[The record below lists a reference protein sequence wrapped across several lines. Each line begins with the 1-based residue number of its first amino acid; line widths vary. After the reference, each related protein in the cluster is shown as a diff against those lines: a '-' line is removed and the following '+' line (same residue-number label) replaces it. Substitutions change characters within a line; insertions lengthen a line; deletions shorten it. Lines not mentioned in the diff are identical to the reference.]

1 MWSRSKH
8 MEVRKAQPVR
18 KKKKKKKY
26 KGDNE
31 IKRSLTHEGEKDGS
45 WVLEKRKDKWKN
57 WPNNP
62 KKSR

>member
-1 MWSRSKH
+1 

-18 KKKKKKKY
+18 KKKKKKY
-26 KGDNE
+26 RGDNE
-31 IKRSLTHEGEKDGS
+31 IKRSPTHEGEKDGS

-62 KKSR
+62 NKSR